1 MNILIVEDEPKVATF
16 IKKSLEESN
25 FTAEIAYDGRIAERM
40 FMQFDYD
47 LVILDVI
54 IPYINGINLCKR
66 IKAVKPS
73 MPVLLL
79 TALGTTEDKLTGFD
93 AGADDYLV
101 KPFEFREL
109 LARIKAVSKRTS
121 GVAIPGNRLV
131 VSDLELDLDKKVA
144 IRGNSKINL
153 TAKEYMLLEF
163 FMRNSGRVLSRAD
176 IAVNVWE
183 ITFDTGTNIVDVYV
197 NILRKK
203 IDKEFPTKLIHTRFG
218 LGYIFGEDQG

>member
-16 IKKSLEESN
+16 IKKSLEEHN
-25 FTAEIAYDGRIAERM
+25 FTAEIAYDGQVAERM

-47 LVILDVI
+47 LIILDVI
-54 IPYINGINLCKR
+54 IPYINGIELCKR
-66 IKAVKPS
+66 IKAQKPS
-73 MPVLLL
+73 LPVLLL

-121 GVAIPGNRLV
+121 GVAMPRNRLI

-144 IRGNSKINL
+144 ARGNRTINL
-153 TAKEYMLLEF
+153 TAKEFLLLEY
-163 FMRNSGRVLSRAD
+163 FMRNKGRVLSRAD
-176 IAVNVWE
+176 IASNIWE
-183 ITFDTGTNIVDVYV
+183 ITFDTGTNVVDVYV
-197 NILRKK
+197 NILRK
-203 IDKEFPTKLIHTRFG
+203 
-218 LGYIFGEDQG
+218 

>member
-1 MNILIVEDEPKVATF
+1 
-16 IKKSLEESN
+16 
-25 FTAEIAYDGRIAERM
+25 M

-54 IPYINGINLCKR
+54 IPYIIGVELCKR
-66 IKAVKPS
+66 IKALKPS

-79 TALGTTEDKLTGFD
+79 TALGTTKDKLTGFD
-93 AGADDYLV
+93 AGANDYLV

-121 GVAIPGNRLV
+121 GVALPGNHLV
-131 VSDLELDLDKKVA
+131 VSDLELNLDKEVA
-144 IRGNSKINL
+144 VRGNSHINL

-163 FMRNSGRVLSRAD
+163 FMRNPGRVLSRAD
-176 IAVNVWE
+176 IAANVWE
-183 ITFDTGTNIVDVYV
+183 ITFDTGTNIMDVYV

-203 IDKEFPTKLIHTRFG
+203 TDKEFPAKLIHTRFRM
-218 LGYIFGEDQG
+218 GYTFGEDEG